1 LKGTRRGTIHRVE
14 RRFFRDAATGAEI
27 TQLTSFPCINIK
39 LYFHVNA
46 FTADSQTLVFQAF
59 TNPTR
64 DSGVDI
70 YKVNID
76 GTGLTQLT
84 DAPEAG
90 SPVVSPDGKWLY
102 YVCHGELR
110 RVSMTDYHEESIGYI
125 EGIQPSTGLTANT
138 AGSTINASMSPDG
151 KVFITDATLK
161 NGSRAILRYTTDGKE
176 ADILY
181 TSDDITH
188 TQCEPSEA
196 KVIAFQHRPDDQNR
210 NIWLINSDGTNVR
223 PLDLPYGNGHWMWL
237 GNTQRILTNLNK
249 ESQGIAVRGEAD
261 KETEL
266 IVNGEHFWH
275 AASSRDG
282 EWIVSDTNWP
292 DHGLQ
297 LIHVGTKKYA
307 TLCLPQS
314 SSSHPQWSHPHPSF
328 SPDGNYVVYNSDIS
342 GTAQMYVVKVPE
354 QLKQSL
360 RD

>member
-1 LKGTRRGTIHRVE
+1 ME
-14 RRFFRDAATGAEI
+14 RRFFKDAATGAEI

-46 FTADSQTLVFQAF
+46 FTADSGTLVFQAF
-59 TNPTR
+59 SRPGR

-70 YKVNID
+70 YKVNVD
-76 GTGLTQLT
+76 GTDLTQLT

-110 RVSMTDYHEESIGYI
+110 RVSMADCREEPIGYI
-125 EGIQPSTGLTANT
+125 EGIRPSTGLTANT
-138 AGSTINASMSPDG
+138 AGTTINASMSPDG
-151 KVFITDATLK
+151 RVYYTDATLK
-161 NGSRAILRYTTDGKE
+161 NGMRAILRYTTDGKE
-176 ADILY
+176 ADIIY

-196 KVIAFQHRPDDQNR
+196 KVIAFQHRPDGKHR
-210 NIWLINSDGTNVR
+210 NIWLIDSDGTNPR

-237 GNTQRILTNLNK
+237 GNTKRILTNLEK
-249 ESQGIAVRGEAD
+249 ERHGIAVRGEAD
-261 KETEL
+261 RDTE
-266 IVNGEHFWH
+266 IVASGEHFWH

-282 EWIVSDTNWP
+282 EWIVSDTSWP

-297 LIHVGTKKYA
+297 LIHVKSGRYA

-314 SSSHPQWSHPHPSF
+314 SCSHPQWSHPHPSF
-328 SPDGNYVVYNSDIS
+328 SPDGRYVVYNSDVS
-342 GTAQMYVVKVPE
+342 GTAQMYLVQVPE

-360 RD
+360 QEQGG